1 MLLAAIHL
9 EKNRVPTDMVGMTKK
24 KTDKIVKRTK
34 ADIIASRTP
43 SIVNQAALARE
54 TSLSRAARG
63 ITGST
68 LERAALGQDTAL
80 SRAVRDLTEFSIS
93 PLLKAQVQSP
103 LAGMIPD
110 PQTNLLAS
118 GILESNR
125 LSGSAEAARG
135 ISQQL
140 DFLNGLGSVQWKREL
155 LGFDTSTIGAV
166 ARQQND
172 IVKALAGITDSL
184 SATTKALDF
193 NMPTLSAHVDAA
205 IGGFPSL
212 NLTHKRFAA
221 LAGITENFGLGDL
234 HRQTAETLLG
244 QWHTAFDLPNNYWRD
259 FDYRREL
266 YREAEVDEGLLE
278 ADPETTIEL
287 GISSGA
293 IVGEIIEEG
302 HYIVGQTASGIL
314 TLTTSN
320 LATDIF
326 ELVGTIETAL
336 RRLITRKLHA
346 HAGDNWFKQ
355 RVPGE
360 LNVKAKDTR
369 RRALKTGEP
378 QAPLIEFLTLGE
390 LMGIVL
396 QSKNWDDVFEPI
408 FRNRDWFR
416 RDIEVIGVARNPNAH
431 YRANDGLRL
440 TEALIVWQ
448 RLSSYIE
455 NDGKWADDADADE

>member
-1 MLLAAIHL
+1 
-9 EKNRVPTDMVGMTKK
+9 MTKK
-24 KTDKIVKRTK
+24 ENDKIVKKTA
-34 ADIIASRTP
+34 ADIIASRAP
-43 SIVNQAALARE
+43 SIVKQVALARE

-63 ITGST
+63 FAGSAI
-68 LERAALGQDTAL
+68 ERAALGQETAV
-80 SRAVRDLTEFSIS
+80 SRAVRDLTDFPTSA
-93 PLLKAQVQSP
+93 LWKTQFRSP
-103 LAGMIPD
+103 LAEITAGLK
-110 PQTNLLAS
+110 TSLLAS
-118 GILESNR
+118 EILESNR
-125 LSGSAEAARG
+125 FSASVEAARG

-140 DFLNGLGSVQWKREL
+140 DFLNGLGSAQWKREL

-172 IVKALAGITDSL
+172 IVKALAGITDNL
-184 SATTKALDF
+184 SATTKALEF
-193 NMPTLSAHVDAA
+193 SMPNLSAHLEAA
-205 IGGFPSL
+205 IGGFSSL
-212 NLTHKRFAA
+212 NLTNKRFAA
-221 LAGITENFGLGDL
+221 LAGITETFGLGNL

-244 QWHTAFDLPNNYWRD
+244 QWHTAFDLPKNYWRD

-266 YREAEVDEGLLE
+266 YREAEVDEGLIE

-287 GISSGA
+287 CISSGA

-302 HYIVGQTASGIL
+302 CYIVGQTASGIL

-320 LATDIF
+320 LATD
-326 ELVGTIETAL
+326 TAL

-346 HAGDNWFKQ
+346 HVGDNWFKQ

-396 QSKNWDDVFEPI
+396 QSKNWDDVFEPV
-408 FRNRDWFR
+408 FRNRDWFK

-431 YRANDGLRL
+431 YRTNDGLRF

-455 NDGKWADDADADE
+455 DDGQWADDADAEE